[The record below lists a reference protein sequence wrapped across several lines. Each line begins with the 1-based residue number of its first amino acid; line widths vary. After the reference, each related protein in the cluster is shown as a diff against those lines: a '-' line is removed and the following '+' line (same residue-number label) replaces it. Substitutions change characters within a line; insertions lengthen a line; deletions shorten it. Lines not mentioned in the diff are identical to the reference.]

1 MQYGKFSN
9 KRYEVAPLTTEGEVR
24 SRSPDNGG
32 GGTKSLIHPMGEVAY
47 PDEIESLSGLPNSV
61 KFRKERWPLQ

>member
-1 MQYGKFSN
+1 MVNSATK
-9 KRYEVAPLTTEGEVR
+9 
-24 SRSPDNGG
+24 
-32 GGTKSLIHPMGEVAY
+32 GTKSLIHPMGEVAY